1 MENSNNKNFLFI
13 AIFLIVIIVASFAT
27 IIFLDRDKDSK
38 TQINQASD
46 NFTIIDQKG
55 NAVIKSKF
63 VEKDAKNIN
72 YVTIEYNNYILK
84 TFFDEPYPEDWGRQ
98 NEYKIEYLSDN
109 YLSIRITG
117 GYEGIPS
124 DLLFDLSN
132 FREEKPS
139 LDGIEGVGTYKF
151 YENDTYVIFQGIG
164 GGYGFGKDLLSVE
177 FIDGKSILFISPTS
191 KCILTEKPTTD
202 DITIKDGIISFTER
216 IYTDDGQEILN
227 KRGLDINNFCKNQ

>member
-1 MENSNNKNFLFI
+1 MENSNNKTFLLF
-13 AIFLIVIIVASFAT
+13 AISLIVIIVASFTT

-38 TQINQASD
+38 IQSNQAGD
-46 NFTIIDQKG
+46 DFTIIDQKG
-55 NAVIKSKF
+55 NAIIKSKF
-63 VEKDAKNIN
+63 IEKEGKNIN

-98 NEYKIEYLSDN
+98 NEYKIEYLSDK

-151 YENDTYVIFQGIG
+151 YEDDKYVLLQGIG
-164 GGYGFGKDLLSVE
+164 RFMWPGLSVE
-177 FIDGKSILFISPTS
+177 IINGESISSISPTS
-191 KCILTEKPTTD
+191 KCILTEEEAENIVVKN
-202 DITIKDGIISFTER
+202 GIVSFTELS
-216 IYTDDGQEILN
+216 ISQIGVETKVEKSI
-227 KRGLDINNFCKNQ
+227 DINDFCRNQ